1 MKENIEKKLEI
12 FLKEHK
18 KSKERTERLSKII
31 ETYATRY
38 HQLTGEYY
46 VKNELEGYYKWTMI
60 SRLILGGIIVAAI
73 YGIVRT
79 MMLETKNLDIN

>member
-38 HQLTGEYY
+38 HQLTGTYY
-46 VKNELEGYYKWTMI
+46 VKNDLDVEGYYK
-60 SRLILGGIIVAAI
+60 
-73 YGIVRT
+73 
-79 MMLETKNLDIN
+79 

>member
-12 FLKEHK
+12 FLKEHE

-46 VKNELEGYYKWTMI
+46 VKNEIEGYYKWKMLSKI
-60 SRLILGGIIVAAI
+60 ILGGIIVAAI
-73 YGIVRT
+73 YGIVR
-79 MMLETKNLDIN
+79 MIMLETKNLDI